1 MSSVGQFQARAS
13 EASTGYELRCTD
25 DQKDEGIFA
34 TRPFKR
40 QELVIKGNIL
50 ESDIK
55 NNSHASQ
62 VGVNKF
68 VLNDELLTKINH
80 SCDPNC
86 GIRINKDGAREYVA
100 FRDIEAGEEL
110 TFDYAMGNYTVDHF
124 PSKCCCGSIKG
135 WINLPDERKLAYKDF
150 VSPYLLE
157 M

>member
-68 VLNDELLTKINH
+68 VLNDELLTKIN
-80 SCDPNC
+80 
-86 GIRINKDGAREYVA
+86 IRVTQTVGFALTKTVHANMSHFAILKLEKSLLSITPWETTQWTISRPSAAVELQSAVGVLK
-100 FRDIEAGEEL
+100 AG
-110 TFDYAMGNYTVDHF
+110 
-124 PSKCCCGSIKG
+124 
-135 WINLPDERKLAYKDF
+135 
-150 VSPYLLE
+150 
-157 M
+157 